1 MNKPEDLLNNRE
13 IIIEMLPVGSI
24 MRVSAMDVATLT
36 EVVIQGPV
44 RAGDHVLRANVL
56 KRLSYVLKNKGVL

>member
-1 MNKPEDLLNNRE
+1 
-13 IIIEMLPVGSI
+13 MLPVGSI